1 MQERRAQA
9 FQTSAESFKKKSL
22 SEADKKLLDELVTS
36 CSALQQSIE
45 RERSELTKILQN
57 LAQNKPKIKIKM
69 TDFIQQKV
77 KAAFAKYDANA
88 DGRLSLEEAREFIVE
103 RCKFEFGKDPS
114 ESEILTTFR

>member
-1 MQERRAQA
+1 MVA
-9 FQTSAESFKKKSL
+9 
-22 SEADKKLLDELVTS
+22 S
-36 CSALQQSIE
+36 CSLLQQSIE
-45 RERSELTKILQN
+45 KERSELTKILQN

-88 DGRLSLEEAREFIVE
+88 DGQLSLEEAREFIVE